1 MNSAD
6 HRSSWNS
13 SHRYQ
18 GITIGEVTKTAVANI
33 SSYDILK
40 IDSEQIPTL
49 LGFLF
54 LQNLSPIDA
63 TGNISS

>member
-33 SSYDILK
+33 SSYELIF
-40 IDSEQIPTL
+40 DSEQIPTL

-63 TGNISS
+63 TGDISS